1 MERGGLRAKAFRVLL
16 LERGLI
22 PRLEDTWEKFRD
34 INREKNSVISVFEI
48 PLAAK

>member
-1 MERGGLRAKAFRVLL
+1 MHQGFKLRFPGPCIEFRVLL

-34 INREKNSVISVFEI
+34 IAV
-48 PLAAK
+48 